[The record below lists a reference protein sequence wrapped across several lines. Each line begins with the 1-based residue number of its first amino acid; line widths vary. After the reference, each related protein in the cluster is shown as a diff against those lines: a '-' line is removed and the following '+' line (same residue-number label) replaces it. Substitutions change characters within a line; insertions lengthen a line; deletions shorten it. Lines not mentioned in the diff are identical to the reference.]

1 MVYSAIDIGSVKE
14 RPGTHAN
21 GTKISEVKHLR
32 SKIDKLTKKTNQG
45 LVESILALAKTIEL
59 KDHTTGEHVEHTVH
73 YVSEIAK
80 ALGLSHE
87 DTELVRQASILHD
100 LGKIGVSEKILNKK
114 AKLSKRD
121 FDEIKKHPQ
130 IAADILRPVQFLHGL
145 IPFIF
150 YHHERWDGRGYP
162 SGIKGDEIPIGAR
175 IIAIA
180 DVYEALT
187 SNRPYRKAYSK
198 DKAIQIIKD
207 GSGKQFD
214 PRIVSVFLKIIGA
227 EKSRIK

>member
-1 MVYSAIDIGSVKE
+1 M
-14 RPGTHAN
+14 
-21 GTKISEVKHLR
+21 
-32 SKIDKLTKKTNQG
+32 
-45 LVESILALAKTIEL
+45 
-59 KDHTTGEHVEHTVH
+59 EHTVH
-73 YVSEIAK
+73 YVTEISS

-87 DTELVRQASILHD
+87 ESELVKQASILHD
-100 LGKIGVSEKILNKK
+100 LGKIGISEKILNKK
-114 AKLSKRD
+114 GKLDKKEY
-121 FDEIKKHPQ
+121 DEIKKHPQ

-150 YHHERWDGRGYP
+150 YHHERWDGKGYP

-198 DKAIQIIKD
+198 KKAVQIIKD

-214 PRIVSVFLKIIGA
+214 PRIVTAFLKVLEA
-227 EKSRIK
+227 EKK